1 LKIGIHTPY
10 KARESGLI
18 DLVSIIEEMSTRI
31 VLPVFFV
38 HILIATASLGAEP
51 ERIFRPPPPH
61 PEAAAPIGG
70 ESPEPDSS
78 GSLGSAE
85 KPAAATAEPAAV
97 VEPRAAVE
105 PAAAVEPRAAV
116 EPAAAVEPRAAE
128 PGKPESSRR
137 DILGKGLFGAD
148 VLSSFLLSANGGVP
162 ADFVRELADFY
173 VEEAG
178 TEGVNH
184 DIAFAQMCLETGF
197 LRYGGLVTPDM
208 NNFCGLG
215 SIGPGQNGESF
226 PSARIGVR
234 AHIQH
239 LKAYATDKPLKGELV
254 DPRNRWV
261 RKGSAPALQ
270 DLAGTWAAD
279 TLYADKI
286 EVILERL
293 YQFPL
298 DQAEPNQL
306 PVQPNLPAKFLP
318 AQFEAPEGE
327 AAEQ

>member
-1 LKIGIHTPY
+1 M
-10 KARESGLI
+10 
-18 DLVSIIEEMSTRI
+18 SIIEGMTTRI
-31 VLPVFFV
+31 VLPVFF
-38 HILIATASLGAEP
+38 ILICTASLAAEP
-51 ERIFRPPPPH
+51 ERFFRPPPGAA
-61 PEAAAPIGG
+61 AAAPVPENGG
-70 ESPEPDSS
+70 ESPEPDKS
-78 GSLGSAE
+78 GSPGSAE
-85 KPAAATAEPAAV
+85 KPAGEVRTGETAAGKPGPGPAGEPAAG
-97 VEPRAAVE
+97 EAAAGPRAVE
-105 PAAAVEPRAAV
+105 TAAA
-116 EPAAAVEPRAAE
+116 
-128 PGKPESSRR
+128 GKPETPRR
-137 DILGKGLFGAD
+137 DILGKGLQEAEI
-148 VLSSFLLSANGGVP
+148 LSSFLLSANGGAP
-162 ADFVRELADFY
+162 ADFVRELAAFY

-215 SIGPGQNGESF
+215 SIGPGQNGERF

-298 DQAEPNQL
+298 DQGEPSQL
-306 PVQPNLPAKFLP
+306 PVQPNLPAKLLP
-318 AQFEAPEGE
+318 AQFEAAEGE